1 MMDYDREQAK
11 ELLYRETET
20 ESLRKHAL
28 AVEACM
34 AYYAEKFEADEEK
47 WRVVGLLHDMDY
59 EKHPTADEHPY
70 VGVDILKEEGYPE
83 EITRAVLSH
92 ANYTG
97 VSRESL
103 MEKTLYAVDELAGF
117 TVACALVRP
126 NGISDMKVKSVKKKL
141 KQPSFAA
148 SVNREDIYEGVED
161 LDIEL
166 NQHIQNVI
174 EALKRVQDDLEI

>member
-1 MMDYDREQAK
+1 MEYNREEAK
-11 ELLYRETET
+11 ELLYTHTET

-34 AYYAEKFEADEEK
+34 AYYAEKFDEDVDK

-59 EKHPTADEHPY
+59 EKHPTAEEHPF

-83 EITRAVLSH
+83 EITRAILSH
-92 ANYTG
+92 ADYTG
-97 VSRESL
+97 VTRETL

-141 KQPSFAA
+141 KQSGFAA
-148 SVNREDIYEGVED
+148 AVSREDIYEGAED
-161 LDIEL
+161 LGIEL
-166 NQHIQNVI
+166 NEHIQNVI
-174 EALKRVQDDLEI
+174 NALQQVQEDLEL